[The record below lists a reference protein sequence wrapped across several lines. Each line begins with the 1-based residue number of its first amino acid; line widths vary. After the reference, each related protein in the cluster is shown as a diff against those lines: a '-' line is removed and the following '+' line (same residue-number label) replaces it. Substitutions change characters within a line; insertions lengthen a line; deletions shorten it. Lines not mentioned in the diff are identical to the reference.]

1 MAAPIFHSYFF
12 PDDLSS
18 LQPVSGDLTLLQ
30 KPFCFTGYLA
40 VGPQPVL
47 YALYC
52 SDTRLEALKS
62 HVKVIAHV
70 LPINPHN
77 SLWEP
82 CMEVPIFAKNLYSP
96 DDPPMNVDLNAL
108 WSRPSNDGTLLHVYT
123 WPLSGNEHNTV
134 IVEALFPFGHQPR
147 PEAYLEFDSNALAEM
162 SNMLESY
169 HGGSVVPDSSR
180 GSSIVPDSSVAS
192 SVVPDSSRL
201 SPITCSHDD
210 TQPKDTNIQA
220 DTNSL
225 GDIQRK
231 YPQWKTVLVR
241 LRILMRVAISCGEYG
256 NPFLLAPTTGA
267 SQKALFIAD
276 LFNRSLAE
284 VGETRTTMCPVRSA
298 DDAFE
303 VTEEAILAMDNG
315 LAWFIRKEIAK
326 SLVFHLVFRRS
337 VSAYI
342 LIVMADFAPDIFRN
356 VPHPP
361 AETLAFVGASCYSA
375 IIQWLADI
383 LKMMSDQGEF
393 PAIDL
398 SVYPPVSDI
407 YDELLQAVALL
418 LAQKDDPE
426 HPAFVNRLASFC
438 NILNCETATVAQ
450 PPLTKAVDRLADR
463 YPIAAA
469 KPSCISSLCP
479 PPLTTPS
486 TKHILEIEH
495 TENALKSWLQKR
507 GREILPDSLFVT
519 VSVLFAWV
527 DPLDLIAVLQVSLR
541 VVAMEELFQ
550 QEELTCVSFLLQGG
564 RCYMEERMY
573 RAQMEVTLFNKAI
586 ANLCEEFN
594 TKCRPSPA
602 PLPKYTSTISACQ
615 TPRSDE
621 FEGFRLPTA
630 AHLKCQQWLSTSSE
644 FLVDFPQIQE
654 IPQLYEN
661 VLRPNDRFLSLP
673 FLMKSWVDNVTY
685 RAYISTSS
693 ADCADTKLL
702 GIGIGDSLKAK
713 NEKTPDVLKSDF
725 HILELKKHR
734 AQAEVEMF
742 SEAISRT
749 TGPRL
754 TENGMCSSHGSDGTY
769 ESCLPDNSFD
779 DWFDGWFDGFST
791 SSGSSNASALY

>member
-1 MAAPIFHSYFF
+1 
-12 PDDLSS
+12 
-18 LQPVSGDLTLLQ
+18 
-30 KPFCFTGYLA
+30 
-40 VGPQPVL
+40 
-47 YALYC
+47 
-52 SDTRLEALKS
+52 
-62 HVKVIAHV
+62 
-70 LPINPHN
+70 
-77 SLWEP
+77 
-82 CMEVPIFAKNLYSP
+82 
-96 DDPPMNVDLNAL
+96 
-108 WSRPSNDGTLLHVYT
+108 
-123 WPLSGNEHNTV
+123 
-134 IVEALFPFGHQPR
+134 
-147 PEAYLEFDSNALAEM
+147 
-162 SNMLESY
+162 
-169 HGGSVVPDSSR
+169 
-180 GSSIVPDSSVAS
+180 
-192 SVVPDSSRL
+192 
-201 SPITCSHDD
+201 
-210 TQPKDTNIQA
+210 
-220 DTNSL
+220 
-225 GDIQRK
+225 
-231 YPQWKTVLVR
+231 
-241 LRILMRVAISCGEYG
+241 
-256 NPFLLAPTTGA
+256 
-267 SQKALFIAD
+267 
-276 LFNRSLAE
+276 
-284 VGETRTTMCPVRSA
+284 
-298 DDAFE
+298 
-303 VTEEAILAMDNG
+303 
-315 LAWFIRKEIAK
+315 
-326 SLVFHLVFRRS
+326 
-337 VSAYI
+337 
-342 LIVMADFAPDIFRN
+342 MADFAPDIFRN

-450 PPLTKAVDRLADR
+450 PPLTKAVDRLADH

-469 KPSCISSLCP
+469 KPSCISSSCP